1 MIRQRPAIWYNAH
14 MTITDL
20 ELPIPLDT
28 LSRTLREYGV
38 IQASVFGSYAR
49 GEQTPQSD
57 LDLFVRCRAG
67 VSLFD
72 IFDLQAELERQTK
85 IPIDLV
91 TKINPHFS
99 EYIEP
104 DLVEIKL

>member
-1 MIRQRPAIWYNAH
+1 MS
-14 MTITDL
+14 TSDL
-20 ELPIPLDT
+20 ELPISLDK
-28 LSRTLREYGV
+28 LRQILRDHGV

-49 GEQTPQSD
+49 GEQTPKSD
-57 LDLFVRCRAG
+57 LDLFVRCRPG

-72 IFDLQAELERQTK
+72 VFDLQAELEQQAGVAV
-85 IPIDLV
+85 DLV

-104 DLVEIKL
+104 DLVDIEV